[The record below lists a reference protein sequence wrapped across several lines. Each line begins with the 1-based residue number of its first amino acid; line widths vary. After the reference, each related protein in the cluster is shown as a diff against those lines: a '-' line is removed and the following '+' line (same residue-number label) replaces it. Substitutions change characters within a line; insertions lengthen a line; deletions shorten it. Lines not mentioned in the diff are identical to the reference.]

1 MITAFQGATTGLGAQ
16 GSIFSQ
22 VNNAL
27 GVITPANV
35 TNPLEF
41 WLAFLLILA
50 ILNTVLKRV
59 SFFSED
65 SNRSARAM
73 VSLIISFFA
82 VTVVWVSPV
91 LVYMS
96 STLAVTAL
104 ILVAILAVASLA
116 GVDLKSNT
124 RLSGAVFI
132 VAIII
137 LFLGGGLFSHA
148 FVPGASGST
157 GSELSGILSSL
168 TTQYLGVLIVFG
180 ILIVGIAVAFSGVG
194 KKG

>member
-1 MITAFQGATTGLGAQ
+1 MVAAVQ

-22 VNNAL
+22 INNAL
-27 GVITPANV
+27 AVITPANV

-50 ILNTVLKRV
+50 ILNTVLKRI

-65 SNRSARAM
+65 SNRSARAI
-73 VSLIISFFA
+73 VSMIISFFA

-116 GVDLKSNT
+116 GVDLKANS
-124 RLSGAVFI
+124 RVSGAVFV
-132 VAIII
+132 VAILV

-148 FVPGASGST
+148 FVPGANGST
-157 GSELSGILSSL
+157 GSELSSVISSL

-180 ILIVGIAVAFSGVG
+180 ILIIALAIAFSGGG
-194 KKG
+194 KKQ